1 MEEKKLVE
9 VIEKYLDCPCRYFG
23 SLKTD
28 RLIMAAYKEA
38 KKRGETEGFVPV
50 LVMVDD
56 GLLESFIINASED
69 MEKEYDF
76 DVDKVADYRKRMLET
91 TLVSGKELMDMLDI
105 RQITPEE
112 ENVIYVEMLDQIEK
126 VDSIRKF
133 SGYWD
138 YNERTYPLLLAEIP
152 VKNPW
157 EIFAWVPF
165 GNWNSCPDT
174 PELMAISKYWHET
187 YGAVPA
193 VIGRDVLEY
202 DLAKPVKK
210 EQAVQLAWEQHGLC
224 PELMSAGPEEISIG
238 EMAGML
244 TKATKWF
251 FWWD

>member
-1 MEEKKLVE
+1 MEEKKLAE

-28 RLIMAAYKEA
+28 RSIMAAYKEA

-50 LVMVDD
+50 LVVVDD
-56 GLLESFIINASED
+56 GLLETFIINASGD
-69 MEKEYDF
+69 MEEEYDF
-76 DVDKVADYRKRMLET
+76 DIDKVADYRKRMLGA
-91 TLVSGKELMDMLDI
+91 TLASEKEIMDMLYI
-105 RQITPEE
+105 GQVTPEE
-112 ENVIYVEMLDQIEK
+112 EKNAYIEMLNEIK
-126 VDSIRKF
+126 TADSIREF

-174 PELMAISKYWHET
+174 TDLMAVSKYWHEK

-202 DLAKPVKK
+202 DLVRPVKK
-210 EQAVQLAWEQHGLC
+210 EQAVRLAWEQHGFC